1 LLNVILLAIV
11 IDWIFGDPYT
21 WPHPVRFFG
30 WWIRTLESFV
40 RTFFQNL
47 YGGGAVLLV
56 LALAMPLAV
65 LAVLNNILP
74 TPFLIVLN
82 VYLLYASL
90 AAKCL
95 KDEAM
100 KVKKLIDADA
110 LEASKKELG
119 YLVGRDTNNLTKTQV
134 LRGIIETVSENT
146 VDGILAPLF
155 YMLLGSPFGLSVYF
169 VIAYKIINTLDSTIG
184 YLQAPY
190 KEIGYCS
197 AKLDDLANYIPARI
211 GAIMM
216 LIAGIFLRLD
226 VKNSFKIMLRDHG
239 NHKSP
244 NCGYP
249 EATTAGLLNIQ
260 LGGTNTYF
268 GEVVVKPTIGDMNRP
283 LSTDDIVASVKLIYV
298 SEVILFILGAL
309 LLSQVA

>member
-11 IDWIFGDPYT
+11 IDWILGDPYT

-30 WWIRTLESFV
+30 WWIRKLEAFI
-40 RTFFQNL
+40 RKTFKNL
-47 YGGGAVLLV
+47 YSGGAVLLV
-56 LALAMPLAV
+56 LALIMPLAL
-65 LAVLNNILP
+65 LALLNRILP
-74 TPFLIVLN
+74 TSLIVVLN
-82 VYLLYASL
+82 VYLLYTSL

-95 KDEAM
+95 KDEAI

-169 VIAYKIINTLDSTIG
+169 VVAYKIINTLDSTIG
-184 YLQAPY
+184 YMQAPY

-197 AKLDDLANYIPARI
+197 AKLDDIVNYIPARL

-216 LIAGIFLRLD
+216 LLAGAVLRLD
-226 VKNSFKIMLRDHG
+226 VKNGLKMMWRDHG

-268 GEVVVKPTIGDMNRP
+268 GEVVVKPTIGDFNQP
-283 LSTDDIVASVKLIYV
+283 LSTDDIVKSVKLIYG
-298 SEVILFILGAL
+298 SEIFLFVFGLLILGFY
-309 LLSQVA
+309 

>member
-1 LLNVILLAIV
+1 MLNVILLAIV
-11 IDWIFGDPYT
+11 LDWILGDPYT

-30 WWIRTLESFV
+30 WWIRKLESFV
-40 RTFFQNL
+40 RNNFKNL
-47 YGGGAVLLV
+47 YRGGAVLLI
-56 LALAMPLAV
+56 LALAMPLVFLV
-65 LAVLNNILP
+65 LFNRILP
-74 TPFLIVLN
+74 SSFVMVIN
-82 VYLLYASL
+82 IYLLYASL

-95 KDEAM
+95 KDEAI

-119 YLVGRDTNNLTKTQV
+119 YLVGRDTNNLTKPQV

-197 AKLDDLANYIPARI
+197 AKLDDIVNYIPARL
-211 GAIMM
+211 GAGMM
-216 LIAGIFLRLD
+216 LMAGFLLNLD
-226 VKNSFKIMLRDHG
+226 VKNGLKMMLRDHG

-268 GEVVVKPTIGDMNRP
+268 GEVVVKPTIGDPNKE
-283 LSTDDIVASVKLIYV
+283 LCTDDITASVKLIYV
-298 SEVILFILGAL
+298 SEVVLFILGIFIL
-309 LLSQVA
+309 GRY

>member
-40 RTFFQNL
+40 RTFFHNL

-74 TPFLIVLN
+74 TPFVIVLN

-226 VKNSFKIMLRDHG
+226 VKNGFKIMLRDHG